1 MAQVLGGEEF
11 LARVG
16 RIAKTA
22 VDESRKAIRKSAEEH
37 VSVARA
43 LSPDKTGELDRS
55 IHIEPGEHDLALR
68 VKVDSPY
75 GMHQELGTQKMQA
88 NPYFRPAF
96 RLVKKRARARIRR
109 AFRKAM
115 KA

>member
-37 VSVARA
+37 VSVARS
-43 LSPDKTGELDRS
+43 LSPDKTGALDAS
-55 IHIEPGEHDLALR
+55 ITIEPGEHDLALKVR
-68 VKVDSPY
+68 VGSPY
-75 GMHQELGTQKMQA
+75 GMHQEFGTQKMRA
-88 NPYFRPAF
+88 SPYFRPAG
-96 RLVKKRARARIRR
+96 RLVKKRAQGRNRR
-109 AFRKAM
+109 AFKKAM